1 MIQRLTEG
9 TIMDTRSLAPLNL
22 VMRAAAALAAVCLLS
37 LLSSGCGDDN
47 DGGNPPPTGTPVATA
62 TQAPTDTPIPQ
73 PSATPT
79 VAAETPTATP
89 TVAAET
95 PTEAAT
101 VTPTPTPLIDQHVE
115 LFVGSS
121 QEGGGQLTSDFDF
134 DTPLPLFLNECF
146 DGVGDEC
153 TGGTALYTSVNPGI
167 EPLEESDAGAS
178 LYVLDDGTPVG
189 IEITAIDPALSM
201 RFEDVTLSQA
211 GDATEL
217 GVTPDLHAD
226 ADTQLLL
233 PGGEGLSQQYAVSFL
248 LKSTAP
254 QYQDSG
260 EYTLHFFP
268 VP

>member
-1 MIQRLTEG
+1 
-9 TIMDTRSLAPLNL
+9 
-22 VMRAAAALAAVCLLS
+22 MRAATTLTAVCLLG
-37 LLSSGCGDDN
+37 LLWSGCGDDN

-79 VAAETPTATP
+79 VAAETPTETATATP
-89 TVAAET
+89 TVPAET
-95 PTEAAT
+95 PTETAT
-101 VTPTPTPLIDQHVE
+101 ATPTPLIDQHVE

-121 QEGGGQLTSDFDF
+121 QEGGGQLTADFDF
-134 DTPLPLFLNECF
+134 EKPLPLFLNECF
-146 DGVGDEC
+146 DGVGDQC
-153 TGGTALYTSVNPGI
+153 TGGTVLYTSVNPGI

-211 GDATEL
+211 GDATDL

-233 PGGEGLSQQYAVSFL
+233 PGGEGLSQQYAVSFVL
-248 LKSTAP
+248 TTTAP

-260 EYTLHFFP
+260 EYTLNFFP
-268 VP
+268 VPQMATGGGD